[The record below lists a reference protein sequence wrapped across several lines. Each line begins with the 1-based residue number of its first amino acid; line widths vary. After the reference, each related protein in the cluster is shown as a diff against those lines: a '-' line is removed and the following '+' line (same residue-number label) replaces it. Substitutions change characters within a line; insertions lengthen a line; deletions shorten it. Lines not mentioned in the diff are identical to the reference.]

1 LVPNERTLIV
11 EFWISVMGLRRWNTT
26 EVGNRKSARQAIS
39 YRSFERGMSG
49 SFRLGFGGGATLRAL
64 FGLFETGMK
73 KQVRRGEIMETGMFT
88 ISVEG
93 FEIVS
98 HILTL
103 GYASMAAA
111 MLFFIL
117 TKNDSLPKF
126 QMSSVISV
134 VVMVSALL
142 LLYTQKMSW
151 IDAYAFN
158 GSAYALKEGADL
170 FTNGYR
176 YLNWL
181 IDVPMLLIQILFVA
195 GITGAARASYMTRFT
210 ISGALMIITG
220 YIGQFYEPGRLN
232 ESVTLWAFWGLV
244 STAFFIYVLVLITRV
259 INDGKSRM
267 EGSPRKL
274 FGRILPLFY
283 VAWWLYPIAYVAPI
297 LMQSGVSYELTIVG
311 QQVIYT
317 IADIAS
323 KVVYGVMLTATA
335 IMLSEQQQGVRE
347 A

>member
-1 LVPNERTLIV
+1 MQTDI
-11 EFWISVMGLRRWNTT
+11 
-26 EVGNRKSARQAIS
+26 
-39 YRSFERGMSG
+39 
-49 SFRLGFGGGATLRAL
+49 
-64 FGLFETGMK
+64 
-73 KQVRRGEIMETGMFT
+73 FT

-117 TKNDSLPKF
+117 TKNDSLPKYR
-126 QMSSVISV
+126 MSSVISV

-151 IDAYAFN
+151 VSAYAFN
-158 GSAYALKEGADL
+158 GQAYVLKEGADL

-195 GITGAARASYMTRFT
+195 GIVGAARASYMTRFS

-220 YIGQFYEPGRLN
+220 YIGQFYEPGRIN
-232 ESVTLWAFWGLV
+232 ESVPVWAFWGLV

-259 INDGKSRM
+259 INDGKGRM
-267 EGSPRKL
+267 DGPPRKV
-274 FGRILPLFY
+274 FGAILPLFY

-297 LMQSGVSYELTIVG
+297 LVQAGISYEVTIVS

-323 KVVYGVMLTATA
+323 KVVYGIMLTATA
-335 IMLSEQQQGVRE
+335 MMLSEQQGHQEV
-347 A
+347 

>member
-1 LVPNERTLIV
+1 
-11 EFWISVMGLRRWNTT
+11 
-26 EVGNRKSARQAIS
+26 
-39 YRSFERGMSG
+39 
-49 SFRLGFGGGATLRAL
+49 
-64 FGLFETGMK
+64 MK
-73 KQVRRGEIMETGMFT
+73 TDLFT

-93 FEIVS
+93 FEVVS

-117 TKNDSLPKF
+117 TKNDSLQRF
-126 QMSSVISV
+126 RMSSVISV

-142 LLYTQKMSW
+142 LLYTQKVSW
-151 IDAYAFN
+151 VSAYAFN
-158 GSAYALKEGADL
+158 GTAYALNPGADL

-195 GITGAARASYMTRFT
+195 GITGAARTSYMMRFS

-232 ESVTLWAFWGLV
+232 ESVTLWAVWGLV
-244 STAFFIYVLVLITRV
+244 STAFFIYVLVLIARV

-267 EGSPRKL
+267 D
-274 FGRILPLFY
+274 GRPKRVFAAILPLFF
-283 VAWWLYPIAYVAPI
+283 VAWWLYPIAYVAPL
-297 LMQSGVSYELTIVG
+297 LMKAGLTYEVTIVS

-335 IMLSEQQQGVRE
+335 IMLSGQEGS
-347 A
+347 AKTSS